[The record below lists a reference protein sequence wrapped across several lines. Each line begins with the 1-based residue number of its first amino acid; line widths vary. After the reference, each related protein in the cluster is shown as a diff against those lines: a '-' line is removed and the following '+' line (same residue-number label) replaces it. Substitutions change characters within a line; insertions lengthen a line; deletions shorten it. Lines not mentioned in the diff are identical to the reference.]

1 MQVDGNK
8 WNTISQS
15 HIHRKTIKKLHYT
28 VEARLP
34 PHTHTRMGVML
45 YLSNKPIRIYVF
57 VNVRVANAQ
66 IFTLI
71 SWTGLTTVGT

>member
-34 PHTHTRMGVML
+34 PLPHTHTDGG
-45 YLSNKPIRIYVF
+45 
-57 VNVRVANAQ
+57 NAVLKQ
-66 IFTLI
+66 
-71 SWTGLTTVGT
+71 